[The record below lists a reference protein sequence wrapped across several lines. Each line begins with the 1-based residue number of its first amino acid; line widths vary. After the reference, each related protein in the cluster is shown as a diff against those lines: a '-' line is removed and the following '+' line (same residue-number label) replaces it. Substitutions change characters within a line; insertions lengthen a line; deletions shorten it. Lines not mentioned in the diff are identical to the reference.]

1 MNIVN
6 HNVGEIRVWRVGEAI
21 HANIPRSVVKQPP
34 HIDHRPTA
42 PSPPDADERQLD
54 DLALNI
60 LNVFVPPEQGATG
73 PIAPVKCH
81 RGHCSAFAAR
91 YHEAFAH
98 AFVYPL
104 PETGGTIATAAIVAW
119 IQHCSEQPTTMPRP
133 KSTASVRAVA

>member
-1 MNIVN
+1 MNIVR
-6 HNVGEIRVWRVGEAI
+6 HTVDEIRVWRVGEAI
-21 HANIPRSVVKQPP
+21 RANIPRTVVKEPP
-34 HIDHRPTA
+34 LIDHRPRA
-42 PSPPDADERQLD
+42 SSPPGAEERQLD

-73 PIAPVKCH
+73 PVAPVKCH

-104 PETGGTIATAAIVAW
+104 PETGGTIATATIVAW
-119 IQHCSEQPTTMPRP
+119 IHHCSAQPTPIP
-133 KSTASVRAVA
+133 KRAAGVGATA

>member
-6 HNVGEIRVWRVGEAI
+6 QNVGEIRVWRVGEAI
-21 HANIPRSVVKQPP
+21 HANIPRSVVKEPP
-34 HIDHRPTA
+34 VIDHVPTA
-42 PSPPDADERQLD
+42 AAPSKADERELD

-60 LNVFVPPEQGATG
+60 LNVFVPPEHGSTG
-73 PIAPVKCH
+73 PVAPVKCH

-104 PETGGTIATAAIVAW
+104 PETGGAIATTAIVAW
-119 IQHCSEQPTTMPRP
+119 IEHCSAQPLPAP
-133 KSTASVRAVA
+133 ASKVIGRIGASA

>member
-6 HNVGEIRVWRVGEAI
+6 QTVDEIRVWRVGEAI
-21 HANIPRSVVKQPP
+21 RANIPRSVVKQPP
-34 HIDHRPTA
+34 LIDHRPAA
-42 PSPPDADERQLD
+42 PLPPGAEERQLD

-73 PIAPVKCH
+73 PAAPVKCH
-81 RGHCSAFAAR
+81 RGQCSAFAAR

-104 PETGGTIATAAIVAW
+104 PETGGAIATATIVAW
-119 IQHCSEQPTTMPRP
+119 IQHCSAQPMSTP
-133 KSTASVRAVA
+133 KGMAGVSAAA